1 MKRILVILTLAVFQL
16 LGQEQPQQSATAL
29 KLAVNEQSSIAGKQ
43 ISVRNHFR
51 VLKVL
56 AAATVG
62 AVLIGQVD
70 KKIDEEYA
78 LEQHKFPF
86 SMLHQYGDF
95 GKWYDHQQTYYAL
108 GSFALGALGYSWY
121 RSDPYLSS
129 TVFKVAEAYLFT
141 AAASYILKISLGR
154 DRPYLNSGSTSF
166 HPFRFD
172 FNASKMS
179 FPSGHTATVFAMM
192 TVLAR
197 RSTSRWLKGAFYAMA
212 LSVGFQRMLYRK
224 HWASDVIFGG
234 ALGYCIGELVSA
246 PKSSKLQ
253 SIQFQLMPVGVKK
266 VGLAIVF

>member
-1 MKRILVILTLAVFQL
+1 MKLVLVIVTLAVFQL
-16 LGQEQPQQSATAL
+16 WGQQQPLEAATQL
-29 KLAVNEQSSIAGKQ
+29 KLAANEQSDISGKQ
-43 ISVRNHFR
+43 ISVQNHFR
-51 VLKVL
+51 VFKVL

-62 AVLIGQVD
+62 AVLVSQAD

-78 LEQHKFPF
+78 LELHKFPF

-108 GSFALGALGYSWY
+108 GGIALGALGYSWFS
-121 RSDPYLSS
+121 SDPYAKT
-129 TVFKVAEAYLFT
+129 TVVKVAQAYLLT
-141 AAASYILKISLGR
+141 AATCYLLKISLGR

-179 FPSGHTATVFAMM
+179 FPSGHTSTVFAMM

-197 RSTSRWLKGAFYAMA
+197 RTTSRWLKSAYYALA
-212 LSVGFQRMLYRK
+212 ASVGFQRMLYRK

-246 PKSSKLQ
+246 PKSSKLKTLQ
-253 SIQFQLMPVGVKK
+253 LQLMPVGVKK